1 MGVGRRVVQ
10 GISLG
15 GALPLALALFA
26 CLTLIPVPALATD
39 LPEAE
44 ALFRTGKYDECAKA
58 AGEEL
63 RQSYR
68 GEVWSHLK
76 IRAEMTRGQYEG
88 ALKSL
93 EDGLRRFPASVELRL
108 LGFDV
113 YRFNG
118 RDEAVGDLAEEIE
131 RFVLAAPQR
140 YASPEG
146 RVALGRYFLSRGADA
161 RKVLD
166 QFYDVARKQQPTY
179 LEAYFA
185 SAELA
190 LDKEDDALAAD
201 TLKTAPAE
209 AGDDPHYHY
218 LLARAFA
225 ESDGARAEA
234 EVAKALQTNPRHA
247 DSLLLRADHQIDAEQ
262 YDEAAKTIDQVLAV
276 NPHEPRAWSY
286 RAVLAHLKGDAKAE
300 AAARGAA
307 LAHWKKN
314 PEVDHLIGQKLSQ
327 KYRFAEGSAHQ
338 RKSLG
343 FDADYRPAKIQL
355 CQDLLRLGD
364 EEEGWRLADEVVVED
379 GYNVLG
385 YNLVTLRDHLSGFR
399 TLRGDGFVVRMDA
412 REAALYGPR
421 VIALL
426 EEARDVLCPKYGVT
440 LPEPIVVEVFP
451 QQKDFAV
458 RTFGMP
464 GADGF
469 LGVCFGRVI
478 TVNSPASQ
486 GERPSNWESVVWH
499 EFCHTVTLTKTR
511 NKMPR
516 WLSEGISVYEEGQR
530 DPACATPLSPQ
541 FRKMLL
547 GEEFTPLSKLS
558 SAFLSPKS
566 PAHLQF
572 AYFES
577 SLAVE
582 FLVERFGLPAL
593 KGLLDDLGAGV
604 AMNVAL
610 AKRTATPLEKL
621 DEEFAGFARQRAES
635 TAPDAT
641 FEEPDQLELSDIL
654 PDTTAKKPNPISD
667 TGAQALAEWVASH
680 PNDFPGLLRLGA
692 KRIAERDWPK
702 ARGPLEK
709 AKSLY
714 PEYVAADSPY
724 RLLATVYRNLG
735 DGPAERRMLEE
746 LSRRDGDAADAFAR
760 LAELDEKAGDWRGVA
775 ENANRLLAVNPL
787 VPAPHRLLARAAEE
801 LGRRDDAIAAYRALS
816 VLDETDPAEIHFR
829 LAKLLRESGKQD
841 DALREVLKSLEEAPR
856 FAEAHRLLLELADA
870 RGAASLDGPEAPV
883 EAVKP

>member
-1 MGVGRRVVQ
+1 MDVRRRVVH
-10 GISLG
+10 GITFG
-15 GALPLALALFA
+15 GVMPPAATLLTCLLLA
-26 CLTLIPVPALATD
+26 TTPVRATD

-44 ALFRTGKYDECAKA
+44 DLFRTGRYDECAKA

-68 GEVWSHLK
+68 GEVWSQLK
-76 IRAEMTRGQYEG
+76 IRAEMARGEYEA

-93 EDGLRRFPASVELRL
+93 EEGLRRFPASVELRL
-108 LGFDV
+108 LGRDV

-118 RDEAVGDLAEEIE
+118 RDDAIADLSEEIE

-146 RVALGRYFLSRGADA
+146 RVALGRYFLTRGADA

-166 QFYDVARKQQPTY
+166 QFYDVARKQRPTY
-179 LEAYFA
+179 LDAYYA
-185 SAELA
+185 TAELA

-201 TLKTAPAE
+201 TLKAVPQE
-209 AGDDPHYHY
+209 AAQDPHYHC

-234 EVAKALQTNPRHA
+234 EVAKALEINPRHA
-247 DSLLLRADHQIDAEQ
+247 DSLLLRVDHQIDAEQ
-262 YDEAAKTIDQVLAV
+262 YDEAAKTLDQVLAV

-286 RAVLAHLKGDAKAE
+286 RAVLAHLKSDAKGE
-300 AAARGAA
+300 AAARDAA

-314 PEVDHLIGQKLSQ
+314 PEVDHLIGRKLSQ
-327 KYRFAEGSAHQ
+327 KYRFTEGSAYQ
-338 RKSLG
+338 RQSLG

-364 EEEGWRLADEVVVED
+364 EEEGWKLADEVVAED

-399 TLRGDGFVVRMDA
+399 TLRGDGFIVRMDA

-421 VIALL
+421 VVALL
-426 EEARDVLCPKYGVT
+426 GRARDVLCPKYGVA
-440 LPEPIVVEVFP
+440 LPEPVVVEVFP

-486 GERPSNWESVVWH
+486 GGSPSNWESVVWH

-547 GEEFTPLSKLS
+547 GEDFTPLSKLS
-558 SAFLSPKS
+558 SAFLAPKS

-577 SLAVE
+577 ALAVE
-582 FLVERFGLPAL
+582 FLIERFGLPAL
-593 KGLLDDLGAGV
+593 TGLLDDLGAGV
-604 AMNVAL
+604 AMNDAL
-610 AKRTATPLEKL
+610 AKRTETPLDKL
-621 DEEFAGFARQRAES
+621 DEDFARFARQRAES

-641 FEEPDQLELSDIL
+641 FEESKLPPDADA
-654 PDTTAKKPNPISD
+654 D
-667 TGAQALAEWVASH
+667 ALADWVASH

-692 KRIAERDWPK
+692 KRIAERGWEK
-702 ARGPLEK
+702 AREPLEK
-709 AKSLY
+709 AKRLY

-735 DGPAERRMLEE
+735 DAAAERGMLEE
-746 LSRRDGDAADAFAR
+746 WSRRDGDAADAFSR
-760 LAELDEKAGDWRGVA
+760 LAELDEQAGDWRGVA

-816 VLDETDPAEIHFR
+816 ALDETDPAALHFR

-856 FAEAHRLLLELADA
+856 FAEAHRLLLELAHA
-870 RGAASLDGPEAPV
+870 RGPMPSAAPQVPV